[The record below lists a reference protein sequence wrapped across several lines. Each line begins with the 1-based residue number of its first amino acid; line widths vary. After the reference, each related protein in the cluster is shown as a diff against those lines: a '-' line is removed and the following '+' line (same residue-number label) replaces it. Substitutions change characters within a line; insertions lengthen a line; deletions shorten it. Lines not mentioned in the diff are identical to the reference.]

1 MNKKKLFLGLLLLF
15 AFLSSACGNQSSLPE
30 ATLSPDI
37 TNPAGGVFLTDKK
50 AVEGR
55 VTKINDKEIVLKVQ
69 GVEWKLA
76 LTEHTKWEAERFAEL
91 DKPILKGSMMLVYY
105 EETEDG
111 VMQATKLEHLR
122 AN

>member
-1 MNKKKLFLGLLLLF
+1 MNKKNLFILMLLLF
-15 AFLSSACGNQSSLPE
+15 VLLFSACGNQSSLPE

-37 TNPAGGVFLTDKK
+37 TNPAGGVFLTDKT

-69 GVEWKLA
+69 GVEWELA
-76 LTEHTKWEAERFAEL
+76 LTEHTKWEVERFAEV
-91 DKPILKGSMMLVYY
+91 DMPIVTGSMMLVYY

-111 VMQATKLEHLR
+111 VLQATKLEHLR
-122 AN
+122 TN

>member
-1 MNKKKLFLGLLLLF
+1 MNKKNLFIGMLLLF
-15 AFLSSACGNQSSLPE
+15 VLLLSACGNLSSLPE

-37 TNPAGGVFLTDKK
+37 TNPAGGVLLTDKK

-69 GVEWKLA
+69 GVEWELA
-76 LTEHTKWEAERFAEL
+76 LTEHTKWEAERFAEV
-91 DKPILKGSMMLVYY
+91 DMPIVTGSMMLVYY

-111 VMQATKLEHLR
+111 VLQATKLEHLR